1 VTSELIGASA
11 LREAA
16 ARTAALLRTVPDP
29 SRDVPGLTW
38 NVGETAAH
46 LVADLE
52 LSTAL
57 VTGER
62 EPGGLLDEDTAEAIT
77 PTQVTI
83 AANALQ
89 LAEFTER
96 DPARLADR
104 LVPAADAFIAAAA
117 RRPSDE
123 PVLAA
128 NGISMTMPTMTATL
142 LGELLIHGLDIARA
156 ANMPW
161 RISRDDAL
169 LVIAGV
175 IAMVPDYVDRAAAA
189 GRHISYELRLRGG
202 PRYRLTID
210 DGKAAVTE
218 PEGRVDCRIVADP
231 VAFLLVGYG
240 RTGQVGQ
247 ILRGKILAVG
257 RKPWLGPAFG
267 KMITSP

>member
-1 VTSELIGASA
+1 VTSELIGGSA
-11 LREAA
+11 LHEAA

-29 SRDVPGLTW
+29 SRNVPGLTW

-46 LVADLE
+46 LVAELE
-52 LSTAL
+52 LYTGL
-57 VTGER
+57 LTGER
-62 EPGGLLDEDTAEAIT
+62 EAGGHLDDEAAEVIT
-77 PTQVTI
+77 PSQVSVT
-83 AANALQ
+83 ANALQ

-96 DPARLADR
+96 DLTRLADR

-117 RRPSDE
+117 RRPPDE
-123 PVLAA
+123 PVLAS
-128 NGISMTMPTMTATL
+128 NGVSMTMPTMAAAL
-142 LGELLIHGLDIARA
+142 LGEQLVHGLDIARA

-161 RISRDDAL
+161 PITREDAL

-175 IAMVPDYVDRAAAA
+175 VAMVPDYIDRAEAA

-210 DGKAAVTE
+210 DGKAEVTE
-218 PEGRVDCRIVADP
+218 PGGRVDCRIVADP

-267 KMITSP
+267 KMLTGP